1 MYLQSTYQQHQLR
14 PGRGLWS
21 LWSECVGWS
30 LFLFTSSQPPRVS
43 IKQECCWHNLWWL
56 FKEALITS
64 YIRVKSSP
72 AYRYSCS
79 GHLHPLPAST
89 EHSAAVRT
97 RHRAGRPKKLS
108 SVTRVHCWRK
118 GWPGTTM
125 ETVTRTFFSPST
137 QSYYCAYL
145 HIELNIIVPTKCFKI
160 CLLVF
165 TYGKRKIHYFSEHLE
180 GRRLPRITQTGSN
193 KEHCCAAAVT
203 GHRK

>member
-1 MYLQSTYQQHQLR
+1 MTVQRSSHYELYPGQVLSSIQIQLLWPPPPSPRQHWTQST
-14 PGRGLWS
+14 
-21 LWSECVGWS
+21 
-30 LFLFTSSQPPRVS
+30 
-43 IKQECCWHNLWWL
+43 
-56 FKEALITS
+56 
-64 YIRVKSSP
+64 
-72 AYRYSCS
+72 
-79 GHLHPLPAST
+79 
-89 EHSAAVRT
+89 VRT

-180 GRRLPRITQTGSN
+180 GRRLPRITETRRN
-193 KEHCCAAAVT
+193 KEHCCCAAAVT